1 MAITEKQAI
10 MVIHQEGMTTSAP
23 QASSARSLFVV
34 LKPLHPGGG
43 GQDEGAL
50 LATKEASPL
59 RTSAVG
65 FQKLTSMSLSAM
77 AGANSSNQLWNLP
90 AESTCKGITV
100 TLDNNNM
107 WNEFY
112 RCQTEMILTKQGRR
126 MFPCCRFRISGL
138 EPFQRYTLVMDMHP
152 VDNHRYKWSDRRWE
166 TNGKGDPHILSSF
179 VHPESPATG
188 LDWMQNPVSF
198 YKLKLTNN
206 PSDQE
211 GHIVINSMHRYLPR
225 LHIIPADKA
234 TDVVQLNGP
243 DVVTFSFPQTEFF
256 AVTAYQNLC
265 ITQLKID
272 YNPFAKGFRDD
283 ATNSRS
289 CKPKTGLSTETVDS
303 EVKPSR
309 ETTTLNNL
317 KTLFAKRSAAEKVLK
332 VQSLPAPNDENLK
345 AVNGDA
351 PVNAEL
357 EKTSSKK
364 RPWPEGLSEL
374 IKGAHVKVKRI
385 SLEKLHDGSDQQMAS
400 SSCTLPAGKQKK
412 DAASKDCKM
421 ENVSVTAINKEE
433 METEKKPKKG
443 SGTVDVRN
451 IVDAEGPK
459 SANTVSISIATNSST
474 IKNTNMQ
481 MNSSGIVISDTS
493 INERVDTA
501 LSETATKTDGR
512 DTSQS
517 LVKPPDCRG
526 EVKKKRAEPVP
537 LPLLAL
543 FLQQL
548 KSKTRPTRPKS
559 KCETSGSPSHTDK
572 SCKISVAENVPPTTE
587 SFSPSLT
594 TQSNAQ
600 PVASVISE
608 TVTSSILTC
617 TVSNAIVSPCLSLL
631 PATSSSTSLITS
643 PTLPDMPSPLKPSP
657 PLVDPAQNP
666 DPVLA
671 EHKAASTLD
680 SDTSIVTTPTAVAV
694 SETMLVSKQQDAPV
708 TLSAFSDNTVPNSFL
723 SVTTPDNNVV
733 SNADAPSA
741 ISSSSRP
748 KTFPVTI
755 SDSPKDE
762 LVYSNVVT
770 AETDLDSCTDPC
782 AEFVPE
788 APYQSPLSDDDDIPF
803 SPSSPPSTEF
813 SLPSPA
819 PSSPDPFP
827 PGLFSDRPIPPRKSL
842 DPFPSGL
849 LFDRPR
855 PLVDSFDSLPRSIF
869 FTKPSRTG
877 ESEPTTESVSSEV
890 TCSLAPDPCIPTET
904 DQSLQESTTRKTKV
918 KPKKGGKLKLSED
931 AEVTEGPVPVPLQ
944 PNLEDVEGQ
953 LFVSFMSKK
962 ALEIHLGDEA
972 KEETSQKSTENI
984 NDEDPQNTQERI
996 DALEKDLLRDLKIMK
1011 HRQVIH
1017 PVLQAVGLKLNLLD
1031 LTLAIDLQYLGVC
1044 LPIPPPVVL
1053 PGESSGS
1060 STSSQVQF
1068 VSRTGK
1074 TTDFTKIKGWRDKFT
1089 TSSSSTLPGGT
1100 SSDAGQKNLS
1110 AFCSDMLDEYLESEG
1125 KLIDERAASFSQA
1138 AVTPVAYQ
1146 LPTKSTSY
1154 VRTLDS
1160 VLKKQAP
1167 PSTTA
1172 SLKPSL
1178 ASRKFTLSSKSKEI
1192 AKLGENGSKKS
1203 KYVAAKTASST
1214 DKPSSTSSKEGPKVE
1229 ENSSK
1234 KFAKSGASKPVYSE
1248 PSAPCSVCPSKTSAK
1263 IKTRKGS
1270 KTSQASSLPDGK
1282 PVVNSMSM
1290 ATVGQDST
1298 SSTPGGRI
1306 TGLSKTLVKLLDLE
1320 DSAVWE
1326 GKRRTCITEERAAIA
1341 LSSLVTAESPVK
1353 SSPSTII
1360 RRRAPPCLN
1369 DFCRLGCVCTS
1380 LAQERRQ
1387 HHCGKP
1393 QCMLGCDCL
1402 RRKVV
1407 LLKHSKDED
1416 SKKDLIAQGQPD
1428 EDETEMLKKKKRR
1441 KAYILSGPESAPE
1454 PATRVKRLWDQK
1466 NEADTECLFIPTPA
1480 RPLRPPLLSPEL
1492 QQDLENFLHPLP
1504 NKVLNDGGLKLTKGG
1519 KQSCARVRPFCRT
1532 NQCHTGQQSKKQG
1545 DPHLGPEDSLEDMEE
1560 GELRPPVLSGP
1571 TKRLEIVSKC
1581 KWATAG
1587 SRNVV
1592 LRVVCEHMAQ
1602 DRLNHPFWVGK
1613 YHIQPISTTVQETDE
1628 GSTITYKVS
1637 ISQPKPVKNDQKK
1650 EENEKIKQLEAQLIK
1665 TIGKSEVKGLPL
1677 LSQVTPAGL
1686 LKAEKKPPGAS
1697 GQITVNGKPYPQAK
1711 LELGQMGA
1719 LHPANRLAA
1728 YITGRVCL
1736 DNQNAT
1742 KAVTTATISTTTP
1755 TTSTTITRAV
1765 ATTASVTGTRS
1776 SAVISVKP
1784 IVTKPPVG
1792 TVFTQVVI
1800 NHMNSQQQKLP
1811 STSAPQCLSSI
1822 KNLINPPSSLMTGVT
1837 GVSVVSNT
1845 PSKASMASWA
1855 PAASGPTDGP
1865 VQVVKAVPVS
1875 GSIAPVKK
1883 TFVFS
1888 STGLR
1893 ASAPGGGV
1901 RLMQPVTSAQ
1911 PPVPGQRMVFQML
1924 KTANGGTVYRNPSG
1938 QLVQLVPLSQFRAL
1952 NPNFL
1957 IPKQIF
1963 SRIVHFTS
1971 HHCEF
1976 MYIYPPLFVFPHLLQ
1991 SKPQNASSVS
2001 PVISSIPPTS
2011 TAPLLQAQNLTP
2023 VHSTA
2028 TFSMTTTVTSSVT
2041 VKPAVSFSD
2050 LKSTLSQPGTVNIV
2064 PGILSNTAKDILKIV
2079 TPGVIKDSKHASIT
2093 ENSSAST
2100 RQSTLNAAPAKG
2112 GIVLI
2117 TAPSSLSSQNQDLK
2131 KSDSNIKVSCVPTEG
2146 SEQDVQSSSC
2156 SKKPSD
2162 SVVLE
2167 DHCYTFETK
2176 GTSTSCEKPE
2186 DPTDASNPANAS
2198 ASNTLPKELLEFGP
2212 VEEDEESDVEDEAL
2226 GFDLGGEAGL
2236 DMEEVEID
2244 SDCTELTEDSDMY
2257 NDFTESS
2264 DQEDLYIDTDSEDGR
2279 KSEQKRDS
2287 VTVEMQD
2294 LRGKDDDELVDIET
2308 FEEKD
2313 EKNTA
2318 LLVLKKRE
2326 RGQQNLRAE
2335 EESEK
2340 EFLHKKKKQEMER
2353 RSTLRECFHK
2363 MRMTLNLDGKSSKMT
2378 ILTLARE
2385 EICALIKQRDQ
2396 LVNMHKRL
2404 KKKRAYYLQLASQI
2418 SGKTEESIS
2427 QKLDE
2432 IITKQKSLENQDKSK
2447 DMNLTPPAPKSMD
2460 WDLITKQK
2468 KLESKDKVKDILH
2481 THAELSPNSKP
2492 VDLSISKQKGLG
2504 HKPIGSFSSKK
2515 KVLDSLE
2522 KETILK
2528 PTQPAKPPSFNTLST
2543 SQPTLHLE
2551 KPASLSRERTRPN
2564 ILSRS
2569 KSQALP
2575 GSPAKEQAFVPQV
2588 IPLVE
2593 AVVPCNQIITI
2604 SNPLQP
2610 IGITSLGE
2618 RQSATP
2624 GVAAVSISVPA
2635 ISHPIRVENPVP
2647 ILQPQVLTLASSPLK
2662 INSPVKAVNLPKIS
2676 SVVSLVPP
2684 EKLLIT
2690 PPVVLQK
2697 TDVPPVVQ
2705 TQAVCSPVH
2714 VDALQNPPTTSSNEV
2729 PSAGEEQGLDKQSL
2743 EDAFKQDDKVKGAA
2757 DVTKRQKEEEKAAA
2771 NNETEVENLMS
2782 LLDELVYL
2790 DQQLSNEPSQP
2801 QGGAESLTEA
2811 GSIET
2816 GLPTEKEPG
2825 VDRDDE
2831 RSLSPLFLR
2840 LDEDLIASTSSK
2852 DEMDDI
2858 PPKVDD
2864 LVKVI
2869 FGSDSPPNSS
2879 ESEVAAGAND
2889 DSASVPGSNV
2899 KNDAPS
2905 PPPLM
2910 QMKAGGGP
2918 AANSLKEQASVSWRP
2933 MPKLAPLGVKTQD
2946 AGQPK
2951 AASPHVLKPSS
2962 KPPSLRS
2969 AHT

>member
-50 LATKEASPL
+50 LASKEANPL
-59 RTSAVG
+59 RTSTVG
-65 FQKLTSMSLSAM
+65 FQKLSTMSLSAM

-90 AESTCKGITV
+90 AENTCKGITV

-225 LHIIPADKA
+225 LHIVPADKA

-243 DVVTFSFPQTEFF
+243 DVITFSFPQTEFF

-289 CKPKTGLSTETVDS
+289 CKPKSGLSTETVES

-317 KTLFAKRSAAEKVLK
+317 KTLFAKRNAAEKVLK
-332 VQSLPAPNDENLK
+332 GQSLPSPNNENLK
-345 AVNGDA
+345 TVNGDA
-351 PVNAEL
+351 AIKAEL

-364 RPWPEGLSEL
+364 RSWPEGLSEL

-385 SLEKLHDGSDQQMAS
+385 SLEKVHDGSNQQMAS

-412 DAASKDCKM
+412 DVSRDCKM
-421 ENVSVTAINKEE
+421 ENVLVTTGNKEE
-433 METEKKPKKG
+433 LETEKKPKKE
-443 SGTVDVRN
+443 SGTVDVKN
-451 IVDAEGPK
+451 IVEAEGPK
-459 SANTVSISIATNSST
+459 IANTMSISIATNSST

-481 MNSSGIVISDTS
+481 MNSSGTVISDTS

-501 LSETATKTDGR
+501 LSETATKTYGR

-559 KCETSGSPSHTDK
+559 KCETSSSPSHMDK
-572 SCKISVAENVPPTTE
+572 SCKISVVEHIPPTTE

-594 TQSNAQ
+594 THSNGQ
-600 PVASVISE
+600 PVASVMSE

-617 TVSNAIVSPCLSLL
+617 TVSNTTVSPCLSLL
-631 PATSSSTSLITS
+631 PTASSSTSLITS

-657 PLVDPAQNP
+657 PLVEPAQDP
-666 DPVLA
+666 DPTLA
-671 EHKAASTLD
+671 EHKTASTLD
-680 SDTSIVTTPTAVAV
+680 SETNIVTTPTAVAV

-708 TLSAFSDNTVPNSFL
+708 TLSAVSENTVPNSFL

-733 SNADAPSA
+733 SNADARSA
-741 ISSSSRP
+741 ISFSSHTRM
-748 KTFPVTI
+748 FPVTI
-755 SDSPKDE
+755 SDNPKDE
-762 LVYSNVVT
+762 LVFSHVVT
-770 AETDLDSCTDPC
+770 TEPDLDSGTDPFT
-782 AEFVPE
+782 EFVPE

-855 PLVDSFDSLPRSIF
+855 PLVDSFDPLPRSIF
-869 FTKPSRTG
+869 FTKPTCTG
-877 ESEPTTESVSSEV
+877 DSEPITESVSSEV
-890 TCSLAPDPCIPTET
+890 IFSLAPDPCISKET
-904 DQSLQESTTRKTKV
+904 DQSLQESTTKKTKL
-918 KPKKGGKLKLSED
+918 KPKKGGKLKLTED
-931 AEVTEGPVPVPLQ
+931 AEVTEGPIPVPLQ
-944 PNLEDVEGQ
+944 PNLEDVDGQ

-962 ALEIHLGDEA
+962 ALQIHLGDEA
-972 KEETSQKSTENI
+972 KEETSQKPTENI

-1044 LPIPPPVVL
+1044 LPIPPPVLL

-1089 TSSSSTLPGGT
+1089 TSSSSPLPGGGT

-1138 AVTPVAYQ
+1138 AATPVAYQ

-1167 PSTTA
+1167 PSTATT
-1172 SLKPSL
+1172 LKPSL
-1178 ASRKFTLSSKSKEI
+1178 ASRKSSLSSKSREI
-1192 AKLGENGSKKS
+1192 VKLGENGTKKS
-1203 KYVAAKTASST
+1203 KSAAAKTASST
-1214 DKPSSTSSKEGPKVE
+1214 DKPSSTSSKEGPKVG

-1234 KFAKSGASKPVYSE
+1234 TSAKSGASKPVYSE
-1248 PSAPCSVCPSKTSAK
+1248 PSAHCSLSPSKKSVK

-1282 PVVNSMSM
+1282 PVMNSMSM

-1320 DSAVWE
+1320 DGAVWE
-1326 GKRRTCITEERAAIA
+1326 GKCRTCITEERAAIA
-1341 LSSLVTAESPVK
+1341 LSSLVTAEGTVK

-1393 QCMLGCDCL
+1393 QCMHGCDCL

-1416 SKKDLIAQGQPD
+1416 LKKELLAQGQPD
-1428 EDETEMLKKKKRR
+1428 EDEIEASKKKKKR

-1454 PATRVKRLWDQK
+1454 PATRVKSLWDQT
-1466 NEADTECLFIPTPA
+1466 NEADKECLFIPTPA
-1480 RPLRPPLLSPEL
+1480 RPPHPPLLSLEL

-1504 NKVLNDGGLKLTKGG
+1504 NKVMNDVGQRLTKGG
-1519 KQSCARVRPFCRT
+1519 MQSCARVRPFCRK
-1532 NQCHTGQQSKKQG
+1532 NQCHAEQNSKKQG

-1613 YHIQPISTTVQETDE
+1613 YQIQPISTTVQETDE

-1637 ISQPKPVKNDQKK
+1637 ISQPKPMKNDQKK

-1736 DNQNAT
+1736 DNQNAA
-1742 KAVTTATISTTTP
+1742 KAETTATISTTTP
-1755 TTSTTITRAV
+1755 TASTTITTAV
-1765 ATTASVTGTRS
+1765 TTTASVTGTCS
-1776 SAVISVKP
+1776 SAVLSVKP
-1784 IVTKPPVG
+1784 LVTKPPVG

-1811 STSAPQCLSSI
+1811 SASAPQLLSTI
-1822 KNLINPPSSLMTGVT
+1822 KNLINPPSSLMTGVS

-1845 PSKASMASWA
+1845 PKASMASWA

-1865 VQVVKAVPVS
+1865 VHVVKAVPVS
-1875 GSIAPVKK
+1875 GTAAPVKK

-1888 STGLR
+1888 STDLR
-1893 ASAPGGGV
+1893 GSVPGGGV
-1901 RLMQPVTSAQ
+1901 RLMQPVTSARPQ
-1911 PPVPGQRMVFQML
+1911 VPGQRMVFQML

-1957 IPKQIF
+1957 IPKQTT
-1963 SRIVHFTS
+1963 IVRF
-1971 HHCEF
+1971 
-1976 MYIYPPLFVFPHLLQ
+1976 PPPTA
-1991 SKPQNASSVS
+1991 SKSQNASSVS
-2001 PVISSIPPTS
+2001 TPTTS

-2028 TFSMTTTVTSSVT
+2028 TFSTTTTVTSSVT
-2041 VKPAVSFSD
+2041 VKPAISFSD
-2050 LKSTLSQPGTVNIV
+2050 LKSMSSQPGTVNMV
-2064 PGILSNTAKDILKIV
+2064 PGILSKTAKDIIKIV
-2079 TPGVIKDSKHASIT
+2079 TPDVIKDSKHVSIT

-2100 RQSTLNAAPAKG
+2100 TQSTENIAPAKG
-2112 GIVLI
+2112 GVVLI
-2117 TAPSSLSSQNQDLK
+2117 TAPSSLTSQIQDLK
-2131 KSDSNIKVSCVPTEG
+2131 MSDSNVKVSCVPTEG
-2146 SEQDVQSSSC
+2146 SDQDVQSSSC

-2186 DPTDASNPANAS
+2186 DPTDASNPENAS
-2198 ASNTLPKELLEFGP
+2198 ASNMLPKELLEFGP
-2212 VEEDEESDVEDEAL
+2212 VEEDEEFDVADEAL
-2226 GFDLGGEAGL
+2226 AFDFGGEGGL

-2257 NDFTESS
+2257 NDFSDPS
-2264 DQEDLYIDTDSEDGR
+2264 DQEDINIDTVSDEGR
-2279 KSEQKRDS
+2279 KSEHKRDG
-2287 VTVEMQD
+2287 VNVEMQD
-2294 LRGKDDDELVDIET
+2294 LHGKDDDELVDIET

-2313 EKNTA
+2313 EKNTGP
-2318 LLVLKKRE
+2318 LLLKRE
-2326 RGQQNLRAE
+2326 SSRQNLRAE
-2335 EESEK
+2335 EESEN

-2353 RSTLRECFHK
+2353 RCTLRQCFHK
-2363 MRMTLNLDGKSSKMT
+2363 MRMTLNLDGKASKMA

-2385 EICALIKQRDQ
+2385 EICALTKQRDQ
-2396 LVNMHKRL
+2396 LVNVQKRL
-2404 KKKRAYYLQLASQI
+2404 KKKRAYCLQLVSQI

-2432 IITKQKSLENQDKSK
+2432 IIAKQKSLENQDETK
-2447 DMNLTPPAPKSMD
+2447 DMNLHLTPPAPSNVD

-2468 KLESKDKVKDILH
+2468 KLESKDKVKNILH

-2504 HKPIGSFSSKK
+2504 HKAIGNFSSKK
-2515 KVLDSLE
+2515 KMLDSLE
-2522 KETILK
+2522 KET
-2528 PTQPAKPPSFNTLST
+2528 QPAKPSSCKTLST
-2543 SQPTLHLE
+2543 SQPTVHLE
-2551 KPASLSRERTRPN
+2551 KPAPLSRERTWPN

-2575 GSPAKEQAFVPQV
+2575 ESPAKEQAFVPQV

-2647 ILQPQVLTLASSPLK
+2647 ILQPRVLTLASSPLK
-2662 INSPVKAVNLPKIS
+2662 INSPVKTVNLPKIS
-2676 SVVSLVPP
+2676 SVMSLVPP

-2705 TQAVCSPVH
+2705 TQAVCSPVN
-2714 VDALQNPPTTSSNEV
+2714 VESQQNPPTTSSNRE
-2729 PSAGEEQGLDKQSL
+2729 PSAGEGKGLDKQSL
-2743 EDAFKQDDKVKGAA
+2743 EVMLKQDHKVKGAA
-2757 DVTKRQKEEEKAAA
+2757 DVTKSQKEEEKDAA
-2771 NNETEVENLMS
+2771 NNEMEVENLMS

-2790 DQQLSNEPSQP
+2790 DQQLNNEPSQP
-2801 QGGAESLTEA
+2801 PGGAESLTAA
-2811 GSIET
+2811 GSIEM
-2816 GLPTEKEPG
+2816 GLPTQKEAG

-2840 LDEDLIASTSSK
+2840 LDEDLIASTTTK

-2879 ESEVAAGAND
+2879 ESELVAGAND
-2889 DSASVPGSNV
+2889 DSASVPGSTV

-2910 QMKAGGGP
+2910 QMKAGGAP

-2933 MPKLAPLGVKTQD
+2933 MPRLAPLGLKTQE

-2951 AASPHVLKPSS
+2951 STSPHVLKPSS
-2962 KPPSLRS
+2962 KPPSLRN

>member
-10 MVIHQEGMTTSAP
+10 MVIHQEGMTTSVP
-23 QASSARSLFVV
+23 QASSTRSLFVV

-50 LATKEASPL
+50 LANKEASPL
-59 RTSAVG
+59 RTSTVG
-65 FQKLTSMSLSAM
+65 FQKLSTMSLSAM
-77 AGANSSNQLWNLP
+77 TGANSSNQLWNLP

-243 DVVTFSFPQTEFF
+243 DVITFSFPQTEFF

-289 CKPKTGLSTETVDS
+289 CKPKSGLSTEMVEG

-317 KTLFAKRSAAEKVLK
+317 KTLFAKRNAAEKVLK
-332 VQSLPAPNDENLK
+332 GQSLPSPNNENLK

-351 PVNAEL
+351 PIKAEL

-385 SLEKLHDGSDQQMAS
+385 SLEKVHDGNNQQMTS

-412 DAASKDCKM
+412 DAVSKDCKRENL
-421 ENVSVTAINKEE
+421 ENVSVTTVNKEE
-433 METEKKPKKG
+433 METEKKPRKE
-443 SGTVDVRN
+443 S
-451 IVDAEGPK
+451 
-459 SANTVSISIATNSST
+459 TNSST

-481 MNSSGIVISDTS
+481 MNSSSTVISDTS

-501 LSETATKTDGR
+501 LSETATKTYGR

-526 EVKKKRAEPVP
+526 EVKKKRADPVP

-559 KCETSGSPSHTDK
+559 KCETSSSPSHTAK
-572 SCKISVAENVPPTTE
+572 SCKISVAEHVPPTE

-594 TQSNAQ
+594 TQSNGQ
-600 PVASVISE
+600 PVASVMSE

-617 TVSNAIVSPCLSLL
+617 TVSNTTVF
-631 PATSSSTSLITS
+631 
-643 PTLPDMPSPLKPSP
+643 PS
-657 PLVDPAQNP
+657 
-666 DPVLA
+666 
-671 EHKAASTLD
+671 ASTLD
-680 SDTSIVTTPTAVAV
+680 SETNIVATPTAVAV
-694 SETMLVSKQQDAPV
+694 SETMLVSKQDAPV
-708 TLSAFSDNTVPNSFL
+708 TLSAVSENTVPNSFL
-723 SVTTPDNNVV
+723 SVTTPDNNV

-741 ISSSSRP
+741 ISFSFP
-748 KTFPVTI
+748 TKMFPVTI
-755 SDSPKDE
+755 SDNPKDE
-762 LVYSNVVT
+762 LVCGNVAT
-770 AETDLDSCTDPC
+770 TEPDLDSSTDPC
-782 AEFVPE
+782 TEFVPE

-803 SPSSPPSTEF
+803 SPSSPLSTEF
-813 SLPSPA
+813 SLPSPT

-855 PLVDSFDSLPRSIF
+855 PLVDSYDPLPRSIF
-869 FTKPSRTG
+869 CTKPTCTG
-877 ESEPTTESVSSEV
+877 DSEPITENVSSEV
-890 TCSLAPDPCIPTET
+890 TCSLAPDPCISKET
-904 DQSLQESTTRKTKV
+904 DQSLQESTTKKTKV
-918 KPKKGGKLKLSED
+918 KPKKGGKLKLTED
-931 AEVTEGPVPVPLQ
+931 AEVTEGPIPVPLQ
-944 PNLEDVEGQ
+944 PNLEDVDGQ

-962 ALEIHLGDEA
+962 ALQIHLGDEA
-972 KEETSQKSTENI
+972 KEETSQKPTENI
-984 NDEDPQNTQERI
+984 NERI
-996 DALEKDLLRDLKIMK
+996 DALEKDLLRDLKMMK

-1044 LPIPPPVVL
+1044 LPIPPPVLL

-1089 TSSSSTLPGGT
+1089 TSSSSALPGVGT

-1167 PSTTA
+1167 PSTATT
-1172 SLKPSL
+1172 LKPSL
-1178 ASRKFTLSSKSKEI
+1178 ASRKSTLSCKSKEI
-1192 AKLGENGSKKS
+1192 VKLGENGSKKS
-1203 KYVAAKTASST
+1203 KSAAAKTASSA
-1214 DKPSSTSSKEGPKVE
+1214 DKPS
-1229 ENSSK
+1229 
-1234 KFAKSGASKPVYSE
+1234 AKSGASKPVYSE
-1248 PSAPCSVCPSKTSAK
+1248 PSAYCSLSPSKKSVK
-1263 IKTRKGS
+1263 IKTRKVS
-1270 KTSQASSLPDGK
+1270 KTLQASLLPDGK
-1282 PVVNSMSM
+1282 PVMNSMSV
-1290 ATVGQDST
+1290 ATVGQDCT

-1341 LSSLVTAESPVK
+1341 LSSLVTAEGTVK

-1407 LLKHSKDED
+1407 LLKHFKDED
-1416 SKKDLIAQGQPD
+1416 LKKELLAQGQPD
-1428 EDETEMLKKKKRR
+1428 EDEIEVSKKKKRR

-1454 PATRVKRLWDQK
+1454 PATRVKSLWDQK

-1480 RPLRPPLLSPEL
+1480 RPPRPPLLSPEL

-1504 NKVLNDGGLKLTKGG
+1504 NKVMNDVGLRLTKGST
-1519 KQSCARVRPFCRT
+1519 QSCARVRPFCRK
-1532 NQCHTGQQSKKQG
+1532 NQY
-1545 DPHLGPEDSLEDMEE
+1545 MEE

-1592 LRVVCEHMAQ
+1592 LRVVCERMAQ

-1613 YHIQPISTTVQETDE
+1613 YQIQPISTTVQETDE

-1686 LKAEKKPPGAS
+1686 LKAEKKPPGSS

-1736 DNQNAT
+1736 DNQNAA
-1742 KAVTTATISTTTP
+1742 KAETTATISKTTP
-1755 TTSTTITRAV
+1755 TATITTAV
-1765 ATTASVTGTRS
+1765 TTTASVTGTRS

-1784 IVTKPPVG
+1784 LVTKPPVG

-1811 STSAPQCLSSI
+1811 STSAPQLLSTI
-1822 KNLINPPSSLMTGVT
+1822 KNLINPPSSLMTGVS

-1845 PSKASMASWA
+1845 PKASMASWA

-1865 VQVVKAVPVS
+1865 VHVVKAVPVS
-1875 GSIAPVKK
+1875 GTAAPVKK
-1883 TFVFS
+1883 TYVFS
-1888 STGLR
+1888 STGQR
-1893 ASAPGGGV
+1893 GSVPGGGV
-1901 RLMQPVTSAQ
+1901 RLMQPVTSAR
-1911 PPVPGQRMVFQML
+1911 PSVPGQRMVFQML

-1957 IPKQIF
+1957 IPKQTT
-1963 SRIVHFTS
+1963 IVRF
-1971 HHCEF
+1971 
-1976 MYIYPPLFVFPHLLQ
+1976 PPPTA
-1991 SKPQNASSVS
+1991 SKSQNASSVS
-2001 PVISSIPPTS
+2001 TPTTS

-2028 TFSMTTTVTSSVT
+2028 TFSTTTTVTSSVT
-2041 VKPAVSFSD
+2041 VKSAVSFSD
-2050 LKSTLSQPGTVNIV
+2050 LKSMSSQPGTVNIV
-2064 PGILSNTAKDILKIV
+2064 PGILSKTAKDMIK
-2079 TPGVIKDSKHASIT
+2079 TPDVIKDSKHVSIT

-2100 RQSTLNAAPAKG
+2100 TQSTLNIAPAKG
-2112 GIVLI
+2112 GVVLI
-2117 TAPSSLSSQNQDLK
+2117 TAPSSLSSQIQDLK
-2131 KSDSNIKVSCVPTEG
+2131 KSDSNVKVSCVPTEG
-2146 SEQDVQSSSC
+2146 SDQDVQSSSC

-2176 GTSTSCEKPE
+2176 GTSTSCERPE
-2186 DPTDASNPANAS
+2186 DPTDASNPENAS
-2198 ASNTLPKELLEFGP
+2198 ASNMLPKELLEFGP
-2212 VEEDEESDVEDEAL
+2212 VEEDEESDVADEAL
-2226 GFDLGGEAGL
+2226 AFDLGDEGGL
-2236 DMEEVEID
+2236 DMEEVEIG

-2257 NDFTESS
+2257 NGFSDPS
-2264 DQEDLYIDTDSEDGR
+2264 DQEDLYIDTDSEEGR
-2279 KSEQKRDS
+2279 KSEHKQDG
-2287 VTVEMQD
+2287 VNIEMQD

-2313 EKNTA
+2313 EKNPGP
-2318 LLVLKKRE
+2318 LLLKLE
-2326 RGQQNLRAE
+2326 R
-2335 EESEK
+2335 
-2340 EFLHKKKKQEMER
+2340 FEMER
-2353 RSTLRECFHK
+2353 RCTLRQCFHK
-2363 MRMTLNLDGKSSKMT
+2363 MRMTLNLDGKASKMA
-2378 ILTLARE
+2378 ILTLAQE
-2385 EICALIKQRDQ
+2385 EICALSKQRDQ
-2396 LVNMHKRL
+2396 LVNVQKRL

-2418 SGKTEESIS
+2418 SGKAEESIS

-2432 IITKQKSLENQDKSK
+2432 IIAKQKSLENQDKTK
-2447 DMNLTPPAPKSMD
+2447 DMNLHLTPTAPSSVD

-2468 KLESKDKVKDILH
+2468 KLESKDKVKNTLH

-2492 VDLSISKQKGLG
+2492 
-2504 HKPIGSFSSKK
+2504 
-2515 KVLDSLE
+2515 
-2522 KETILK
+2522 
-2528 PTQPAKPPSFNTLST
+2528 TLST

-2551 KPASLSRERTRPN
+2551 KPTPLSRERTRPN

-2575 GSPAKEQAFVPQV
+2575 ESPVQEQAFVPQV

-2624 GVAAVSISVPA
+2624 GVAAVSISVPT
-2635 ISHPIRVENPVP
+2635 ISHPIRVENPV
-2647 ILQPQVLTLASSPLK
+2647 ASSPLK
-2662 INSPVKAVNLPKIS
+2662 INCPVKTVNLPKIS

-2714 VDALQNPPTTSSNEV
+2714 VDAQQNPPTTSSNRV
-2729 PSAGEEQGLDKQSL
+2729 PSAGEGKGLDKQSL
-2743 EDAFKQDDKVKGAA
+2743 EVVLKQDDKVKGAV
-2757 DVTKRQKEEEKAAA
+2757 DVTKSSKEEEKAAA
-2771 NNETEVENLMS
+2771 NNEMEVENLMS

-2790 DQQLSNEPSQP
+2790 DQQLNNEPSQP
-2801 QGGAESLTEA
+2801 PGGAESLTEA
-2811 GSIET
+2811 GSVET
-2816 GLPTEKEPG
+2816 GLPTQEAG

-2840 LDEDLIASTSSK
+2840 LDEDLIASTTTK

-2879 ESEVAAGAND
+2879 ESEVVAGAND
-2889 DSASVPGSNV
+2889 DGASVPGSTV

-2933 MPKLAPLGVKTQD
+2933 MPRLAPLGLKTQE

-2951 AASPHVLKPSS
+2951 SATPHVLKPSS
-2962 KPPSLRS
+2962 KPPSLHNS
-2969 AHT
+2969 HT

>member
-1 MAITEKQAI
+1 MAISEKQAI
-10 MVIHQEGMTTSAP
+10 MVIHQEGMNTSAP

-34 LKPLHPGGG
+34 LKPLLPGGG

-50 LATKEASPL
+50 LANKEAGPL
-59 RTSAVG
+59 RTSTVG
-65 FQKLTSMSLSAM
+65 FQKLSTMSLSAV

-138 EPFQRYTLVMDMHP
+138 EPFQRYTLVMDMRP

-243 DVVTFSFPQTEFF
+243 DVITFSFPQTEFF

-289 CKPKTGLSTETVDS
+289 CKPKSGLSTETVES

-317 KTLFAKRSAAEKVLK
+317 KTLFAKRNAAEKVLK
-332 VQSLPAPNDENLK
+332 GQSLLSPNDENLK

-351 PVNAEL
+351 PIKAEL

-385 SLEKLHDGSDQQMAS
+385 SLEKVHDGSNQQMAS

-412 DAASKDCKM
+412 DALSKDCKM
-421 ENVSVTAINKEE
+421 ENVSVTTVNKEE
-433 METEKKPKKG
+433 METEKKPKK
-443 SGTVDVRN
+443 
-451 IVDAEGPK
+451 E
-459 SANTVSISIATNSST
+459 
-474 IKNTNMQ
+474 
-481 MNSSGIVISDTS
+481 
-493 INERVDTA
+493 NE
-501 LSETATKTDGR
+501 
-512 DTSQS
+512 
-517 LVKPPDCRG
+517 
-526 EVKKKRAEPVP
+526 
-537 LPLLAL
+537 
-543 FLQQL
+543 
-548 KSKTRPTRPKS
+548 
-559 KCETSGSPSHTDK
+559 
-572 SCKISVAENVPPTTE
+572 
-587 SFSPSLT
+587 
-594 TQSNAQ
+594 
-600 PVASVISE
+600 
-608 TVTSSILTC
+608 
-617 TVSNAIVSPCLSLL
+617 
-631 PATSSSTSLITS
+631 
-643 PTLPDMPSPLKPSP
+643 
-657 PLVDPAQNP
+657 PAQVP
-666 DPVLA
+666 DPTLA
-671 EHKAASTLD
+671 EHKAASALD
-680 SDTSIVTTPTAVAV
+680 SDTNIVTTLPAVDV

-708 TLSAFSDNTVPNSFL
+708 TLSAVSDNTVPNSFL

-733 SNADAPSA
+733 PNADAPSA
-741 ISSSSRP
+741 ISSSSP
-748 KTFPVTI
+748 TKTFHFTI
-755 SDSPKDE
+755 SDNPKDE
-762 LVYSNVVT
+762 LVCSNVVT
-770 AETDLDSCTDPC
+770 AEPDLDSCTDPC
-782 AEFVPE
+782 TEFVPE

-813 SLPSPA
+813 SLPSPT

-855 PLVDSFDSLPRSIF
+855 PLVDSFDPLPRSIF
-869 FTKPSRTG
+869 LTIPTRTG
-877 ESEPTTESVSSEV
+877 DSEPITESVSSEV
-890 TCSLAPDPCIPTET
+890 TCSLAPDPCISKEAK
-904 DQSLQESTTRKTKV
+904 QSLQESTTKKTKV
-918 KPKKGGKLKLSED
+918 KPKKGGKLKLTED
-931 AEVTEGPVPVPLQ
+931 AEVTEGPIPVPLQ
-944 PNLEDVEGQ
+944 PSLEDVEGQ

-962 ALEIHLGDEA
+962 ALQIHLGDEA
-972 KEETSQKSTENI
+972 KEETSQKPTENI
-984 NDEDPQNTQERI
+984 NDEDRQITQERI

-1044 LPIPPPVVL
+1044 LPIPPPVLL

-1060 STSSQVQF
+1060 SASSQVQF

-1074 TTDFTKIKGWRDKFT
+1074 TTDITKIKGWREKFT
-1089 TSSSSTLPGGT
+1089 TSSSSALPGGT

-1167 PSTTA
+1167 PSTATT
-1172 SLKPSL
+1172 LKPSL
-1178 ASRKFTLSSKSKEI
+1178 ASRKSTLSSKSKEI
-1192 AKLGENGSKKS
+1192 VKLGENGSKKS
-1203 KYVAAKTASST
+1203 KSAAAKTASST
-1214 DKPSSTSSKEGPKVE
+1214 DKPSSTSSKEGPKVG

-1234 KFAKSGASKPVYSE
+1234 TSAKPSASKPVYNE
-1248 PSAPCSVCPSKTSAK
+1248 PSAPCSLSPSKKSVK

-1270 KTSQASSLPDGK
+1270 KTSQASSLHD
-1282 PVVNSMSM
+1282 VMNNMSV

-1298 SSTPGGRI
+1298 CSTPGGRI

-1341 LSSLVTAESPVK
+1341 LSSLVTAEGTVK

-1407 LLKHSKDED
+1407 LLKHSKDDD
-1416 SKKDLIAQGQPD
+1416 SKKELLAQGQPD
-1428 EDETEMLKKKKRR
+1428 EDEIEVSKKKKRR

-1466 NEADTECLFIPTPA
+1466 NKADTECLFIPTPA
-1480 RPLRPPLLSPEL
+1480 RPPRPPLLSPEL

-1504 NKVLNDGGLKLTKGG
+1504 NKVMNGVGLRLTKGST
-1519 KQSCARVRPFCRT
+1519 QTCARVRPFCRK
-1532 NQCHTGQQSKKQG
+1532 NQFHAEQKSKKFYFLKQG

-1592 LRVVCEHMAQ
+1592 LRVVCERMAQ

-1613 YHIQPISTTVQETDE
+1613 YQIQPISTTVQETDE

-1650 EENEKIKQLEAQLIK
+1650 EENEKIKRLEAQLIK
-1665 TIGKSEVKGLPL
+1665 TIGKCEVKGLPL

-1736 DNQNAT
+1736 DNQNAA
-1742 KAVTTATISTTTP
+1742 KAETTATISATTP
-1755 TTSTTITRAV
+1755 TASTSI
-1765 ATTASVTGTRS
+1765 TTAVNTTVSVTGTHS

-1784 IVTKPPVG
+1784 LVTKPPVG

-1811 STSAPQCLSSI
+1811 STSAPQLLSSI
-1822 KNLINPPSSLMTGVT
+1822 KNLINPPSSLMT

-1855 PAASGPTDGP
+1855 PSTFGPTDGP
-1865 VQVVKAVPVS
+1865 VHVVKAVPVS
-1875 GSIAPVKK
+1875 GTAAPVRK

-1888 STGLR
+1888 STGQR
-1893 ASAPGGGV
+1893 SSVPGGV
-1901 RLMQPVTSAQ
+1901 RLMQPVTSAR

-1957 IPKQIF
+1957 IPKQTT
-1963 SRIVHFTS
+1963 IVRF
-1971 HHCEF
+1971 
-1976 MYIYPPLFVFPHLLQ
+1976 PPPTATK
-1991 SKPQNASSVS
+1991 SQNASSVS
-2001 PVISSIPPTS
+2001 TPITS

-2023 VHSTA
+2023 VHSTS
-2028 TFSMTTTVTSSVT
+2028 TFSTTTTVTSSVT
-2041 VKPAVSFSD
+2041 VKPAISFSD
-2050 LKSTLSQPGTVNIV
+2050 LKSMSSQPDTVNIV
-2064 PGILSNTAKDILKIV
+2064 PGILCKTDKDRQKIV
-2079 TPGVIKDSKHASIT
+2079 TPDVKDSKHVSIT
-2093 ENSSAST
+2093 ENSSAT
-2100 RQSTLNAAPAKG
+2100 TTQSTLNIAPAKG
-2112 GIVLI
+2112 DIVLI
-2117 TAPSSLSSQNQDLK
+2117 TAPSSLSSQIQDLK
-2131 KSDSNIKVSCVPTEG
+2131 KSDSNVKVSCVPTEG
-2146 SEQDVQSSSC
+2146 SDQDVQSSSF

-2186 DPTDASNPANAS
+2186 DPTDASNPENTS
-2198 ASNTLPKELLEFGP
+2198 ASIMLPKELLEFGP
-2212 VEEDEESDVEDEAL
+2212 VEEDEESDVADEAQA
-2226 GFDLGGEAGL
+2226 FDLGGEGGL

-2257 NDFTESS
+2257 NDFSEPS
-2264 DQEDLYIDTDSEDGR
+2264 DQEDLYIDTDTDEGR
-2279 KSEQKRDS
+2279 KSEHKRDG
-2287 VTVEMQD
+2287 VNVEVQD

-2313 EKNTA
+2313 EKNTLP
-2318 LLVLKKRE
+2318 LLLKRE
-2326 RGQQNLRAE
+2326 SSHQNLRAE
-2335 EESEK
+2335 EESEN

-2353 RSTLRECFHK
+2353 RCILRQCFHK
-2363 MRMTLNLDGKSSKMT
+2363 MRMTLNIDGKASKMA
-2378 ILTLARE
+2378 ILTLAQE
-2385 EICALIKQRDQ
+2385 EICALTKQRDQ
-2396 LVNMHKRL
+2396 LVNVQKRL

-2432 IITKQKSLENQDKSK
+2432 IIAKQKSLENQDKTK
-2447 DMNLTPPAPKSMD
+2447 AMNLHLTPPAPSSVD

-2468 KLESKDKVKDILH
+2468 KLESKDKVKNILH

-2504 HKPIGSFSSKK
+2504 TKAIGNFSSKK
-2515 KVLDSLE
+2515 KMLDSLE
-2522 KETILK
+2522 KETILR
-2528 PTQPAKPPSFNTLST
+2528 PNQAAKPSSCKTLST
-2543 SQPTLHLE
+2543 SQLTLHLE
-2551 KPASLSRERTRPN
+2551 KPAPLSRERTRPN

-2575 GSPAKEQAFVPQV
+2575 GSPTEEQAFVPQV

-2635 ISHPIRVENPVP
+2635 ISHPIRVENP
-2647 ILQPQVLTLASSPLK
+2647 ILQPRVLTLASSPLK
-2662 INSPVKAVNLPKIS
+2662 INSPVKTVNLPKIS

-2705 TQAVCSPVH
+2705 TQAVCSPVQ
-2714 VDALQNPPTTSSNEV
+2714 VDAQQKTPTTSSNRE
-2729 PSAGEEQGLDKQSL
+2729 PSVGEGKGLDKQSL
-2743 EDAFKQDDKVKGAA
+2743 EAVLKQDEKVKGAA
-2757 DVTKRQKEEEKAAA
+2757 DVTKSQKEEEKAAA
-2771 NNETEVENLMS
+2771 NNEMEEALRVLQRQAVLKRLGSLNQFLAGPELNRLHAAVQNLT
-2782 LLDELVYL
+2782 LWGYL
-2790 DQQLSNEPSQP
+2790 KGKWSTPSI
-2801 QGGAESLTEA
+2801 SLT
-2811 GSIET
+2811 
-2816 GLPTEKEPG
+2816 
-2825 VDRDDE
+2825 
-2831 RSLSPLFLR
+2831 
-2840 LDEDLIASTSSK
+2840 SSWELNK
-2852 DEMDDI
+2852 QVAIWRHLTADI
-2858 PPKVDD
+2858 
-2864 LVKVI
+2864 
-2869 FGSDSPPNSS
+2869 
-2879 ESEVAAGAND
+2879 
-2889 DSASVPGSNV
+2889 
-2899 KNDAPS
+2899 
-2905 PPPLM
+2905 
-2910 QMKAGGGP
+2910 
-2918 AANSLKEQASVSWRP
+2918 
-2933 MPKLAPLGVKTQD
+2933 
-2946 AGQPK
+2946 
-2951 AASPHVLKPSS
+2951 
-2962 KPPSLRS
+2962 
-2969 AHT
+2969 